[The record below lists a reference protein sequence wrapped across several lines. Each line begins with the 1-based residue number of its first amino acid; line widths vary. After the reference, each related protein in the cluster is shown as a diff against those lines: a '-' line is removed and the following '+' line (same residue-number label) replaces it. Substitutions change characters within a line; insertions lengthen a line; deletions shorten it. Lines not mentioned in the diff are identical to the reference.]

1 MRTSMIRSSAKML
14 ALSGILIFSGMSS
27 ICDAAQ
33 VSVGP
38 ESCTQQLNRCVA
50 WRQIHGPSGSEGL
63 CVTVF
68 KRCIRS
74 GVWDATSTFPYGGAR
89 ITGMIRR

>member
-14 ALSGILIFSGMSS
+14 AFSGFLVFSGMSS

-50 WRQIHGPSGSEGL
+50 WRQVHGPMGSEPV
-63 CVTVF
+63 CYSVF
-68 KRCIRS
+68 RRCMSS
-74 GVWDATSTFPYGGAR
+74 GVWDATTAFPYGGAR
-89 ITGMIRR
+89 ITRMIRE